1 MKYLIAGLGNVGKEY
16 EHTRHNIGFD
26 VMDALC
32 TELKGSYTLDRFAM
46 YSKVSFK
53 GKQLHIIKPTTYVN
67 LSGKAV
73 KYWMTKLE
81 LPIENIF
88 VVLDDLALPFGT
100 LRVRGK
106 GSDAGHNGL
115 KSIQEELG
123 TSDYPRLRFG
133 IGNDFP
139 LGKQVEYV
147 LGTWTKEQE
156 LLLPEKINV
165 SVEIIKSFCST
176 GLNNTMNSFNNK

>member
-46 YSKVSFK
+46 YSKISFK
-53 GKQLHIIKPTTYVN
+53 GKQLHVIKPTTYVN
-67 LSGKAV
+67 LSGKAI
-73 KYWMTKLE
+73 KYWMTKLDV
-81 LPIENIF
+81 PIENVF

-115 KSIQEELG
+115 KS
-123 TSDYPRLRFG
+123 
-133 IGNDFP
+133 
-139 LGKQVEYV
+139 
-147 LGTWTKEQE
+147 
-156 LLLPEKINV
+156 
-165 SVEIIKSFCST
+165 
-176 GLNNTMNSFNNK
+176 